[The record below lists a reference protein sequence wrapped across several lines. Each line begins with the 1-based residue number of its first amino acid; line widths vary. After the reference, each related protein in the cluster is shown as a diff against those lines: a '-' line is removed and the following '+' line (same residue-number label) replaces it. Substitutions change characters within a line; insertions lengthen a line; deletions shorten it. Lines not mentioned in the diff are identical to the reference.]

1 MRFPVYDGSL
11 MLHNNGAAGYGG
23 MLTFVTA
30 GTGTT
35 DTGPTTSGIT
45 LTPQSNQRN
54 SVRHCHCD
62 GK

>member
-1 MRFPVYDGSL
+1 

-35 DTGPTTSGIT
+35 DTGPDDERDHADA
-45 LTPQSNQRN
+45 QSDQRN
-54 SVRHCHCD
+54 GTVTAHCD
-62 GK
+62 GQ